1 MVNIMKEVEVVG
13 KIHDRLGKLLKD
25 IPFLQVE
32 RVVTGESSTNFRPDL
47 VFETTTGTGRR
58 KILVEVK
65 SIGEPRYVRYAIQQ
79 LKEYL
84 TQFEDAYGVVAA
96 PYISSD
102 TAGICREN
110 NVGYIDLAGNCL
122 LRFDQV
128 NIERQNFPSVNVEK
142 RTIRSIFTPKSSR
155 ILRVMLCNPKRS
167 WQLQEL
173 ANEAKVSLGLAFKVK
188 KRLLDLEYAREENK
202 NICLNRPGDLLDKWT
217 ENYSFRKNRMSDYF
231 SIVEPKELERKI
243 AEYCQDK
250 RIPYALTLF
259 SGVALVA
266 PFARYTR
273 GFVYV
278 GNKIQE
284 VAESV
289 GLKEVSSGP
298 NFTILEPYDEGV
310 FYARRET
317 QGIIVACDVQLYLD
331 LIGYRGRGEESAK
344 FLFEQRIKPKW

>member
-13 KIHDRLGKLLKD
+13 KIHDRLGNLLKD

-32 RVVTGESSTNFRPDL
+32 RVVTGKSSTNFRPDL

-128 NIERQNFPSVNVEK
+128 NIERQNFPSVNLEK

-188 KRLLDLEYAREENK
+188 KRLFDLEYAREENK

-231 SIVEPKELERKI
+231 STVEPKELERKI

-266 PFARYTR
+266 PFARYIR

-278 GNKIQE
+278 ANKIQE
-284 VAESV
+284 VAKSLE
-289 GLKEVSSGP
+289 LKKVSSGP

>member
-13 KIHDRLGKLLKD
+13 KIHDRLGNLLKD

-32 RVVTGESSTNFRPDL
+32 RVVTGNSSTNFRPDL

-128 NIERQNFPSVNVEK
+128 NIERQNFPSVNLEK

-188 KRLLDLEYAREENK
+188 KRLFDLEYAREENK

-231 SIVEPKELERKI
+231 STVEPKELERKI

-266 PFARYTR
+266 PFARYIR

-278 GNKIQE
+278 ANKIQE
-284 VAESV
+284 VAKSLE
-289 GLKEVSSGP
+289 LKKVSSGP

>member
-13 KIHDRLGKLLKD
+13 KIHDRLGNLLKD
-25 IPFLQVE
+25 IPFLQVK
-32 RVVTGESSTNFRPDL
+32 RVVTGNSSTNFRPDL

-128 NIERQNFPSVNVEK
+128 NIERQNFPSVNLEK

-188 KRLLDLEYAREENK
+188 KRLFDLEYAREENK

-231 SIVEPKELERKI
+231 STVEPKELERKI

-266 PFARYTR
+266 PFARYIR

-278 GNKIQE
+278 ANKIQE
-284 VAESV
+284 VAKSLE
-289 GLKEVSSGP
+289 LKKVSSGP

-331 LIGYRGRGEESAK
+331 LIGHRGRGEESAK